1 MIDHV
6 LLGLLEQLLSITEQ
20 FKDKMSPE
28 DRETWQ
34 DISAA
39 VADFRITEEEE

>member
-1 MIDHV
+1 MIDSV

-20 FKDKMSPE
+20 FKDQMSPE

-34 DISAA
+34 NISAA
-39 VADFRITEEEE
+39 VADMQDGEDV